1 MIIYCEK
8 CGAPYNQFFFCERCG
23 HVMGEEESNAHN
35 DEKKTLKSE
44 SDRDEAYNKIV
55 GADRNDP
62 RSSSDNRTLIII
74 LSAALLLLGIFVVFL
89 FQR

>member
-8 CGAPYNQFFFCERCG
+8 CGEPYNDFFFCERCG
-23 HVMGEEESNAHN
+23 HMLGEEEYKADNG
-35 DEKKTLKSE
+35 EKKVLKSE

>member
-35 DEKKTLKSE
+35 DEKKTLNPKATVTKHTTKSSE
-44 SDRDEAYNKIV
+44 QTEMIP
-55 GADRNDP
+55 GAVP
-62 RSSSDNRTLIII
+62 TT
-74 LSAALLLLGIFVVFL
+74 
-89 FQR
+89 QH